1 MFKDPKYICLLFIFL
16 FIEGCSFQYN
26 KRIPKLAVEAQ
37 AGPAIKLTKNFFW
50 IFDALGR
57 IIGGVIAFLFYST
70 GQDTMYVFVTGF
82 AGTFLIGATS
92 VFMILTANIDG
103 AFFLYVVAIFLGLA
117 QGGAWV
123 TIA

>member
-1 MFKDPKYICLLFIFL
+1 
-16 FIEGCSFQYN
+16 
-26 KRIPKLAVEAQ
+26 
-37 AGPAIKLTKNFFW
+37 
-50 IFDALGR
+50 
-57 IIGGVIAFLFYST
+57 
-70 GQDTMYVFVTGF
+70 MYVFVTGF

-103 AFFLYVVAIFLGLA
+103 SFFLYIVAIFLGLA